1 MAKFIN
7 NNKKNVE
14 GFALMTC
21 LNHQPNGVN
30 DETNGKQMKILIR
43 NIVTERSFDQV
54 YILIF

>member
-1 MAKFIN
+1 MAKLIN
-7 NNKKNVE
+7 NNKKNIE

-21 LNHQPNGVN
+21 LNPQPNGFN
-30 DETNGKQMKILIR
+30 YDTNGKQMKIPIR